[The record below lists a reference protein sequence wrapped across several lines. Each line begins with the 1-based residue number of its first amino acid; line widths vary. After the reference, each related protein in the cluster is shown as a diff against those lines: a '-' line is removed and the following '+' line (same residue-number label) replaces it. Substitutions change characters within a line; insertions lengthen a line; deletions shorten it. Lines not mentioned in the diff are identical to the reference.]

1 MNHIQNA
8 YQSLR
13 SNRIRSGLTMLGV
26 TIGIA
31 SITAIL
37 ALSGGASKIVDE
49 QINSLGGNIAII
61 KPGAPKS
68 LMTNITQPQPNLDYA
83 ASTLKESDVAILKT
97 MPSITAAAP
106 LMKLNGTIKTKS
118 ASIENSTIL
127 ATTPDLINVSKL
139 VLRDG
144 QFLDNTISEDTAV
157 IGKQLAIDIFG
168 TELAIGKTF
177 SIKNHDFIV
186 IGVLKN
192 DNNPVNYNSIDFNNT
207 AIINMSAGKKL
218 NQNIAQIQQI
228 NFRSNNAETLSEQID
243 AVNKLIKSNHQNEAD
258 FSILT
263 GGQISKPTSQLFYTI
278 AGVTTAIAAIS
289 LVVGGI
295 GIMNIMLVTVA
306 ERTHEIGIR
315 KAIGASNIDI
325 SWQFLMES
333 LAISIVGGIAGY
345 LLGYVTAF
353 TISSQMAFTPAFNLE
368 IALTSLSVSI
378 LMGLIF
384 GLYPALRAARKD
396 PIEAL
401 NHRI

>member
-1 MNHIQNA
+1 
-8 YQSLR
+8 
-13 SNRIRSGLTMLGV
+13 
-26 TIGIA
+26 
-31 SITAIL
+31 
-37 ALSGGASKIVDE
+37 
-49 QINSLGGNIAII
+49 
-61 KPGAPKS
+61 
-68 LMTNITQPQPNLDYA
+68 
-83 ASTLKESDVAILKT
+83 
-97 MPSITAAAP
+97 
-106 LMKLNGTIKTKS
+106 MKLNGTIKTKS

>member
-1 MNHIQNA
+1 
-8 YQSLR
+8 
-13 SNRIRSGLTMLGV
+13 
-26 TIGIA
+26 
-31 SITAIL
+31 
-37 ALSGGASKIVDE
+37 
-49 QINSLGGNIAII
+49 
-61 KPGAPKS
+61 
-68 LMTNITQPQPNLDYA
+68 
-83 ASTLKESDVAILKT
+83 
-97 MPSITAAAP
+97 
-106 LMKLNGTIKTKS
+106 
-118 ASIENSTIL
+118 
-127 ATTPDLINVSKL
+127 
-139 VLRDG
+139 
-144 QFLDNTISEDTAV
+144 
-157 IGKQLAIDIFG
+157 
-168 TELAIGKTF
+168 
-177 SIKNHDFIV
+177 
-186 IGVLKN
+186 
-192 DNNPVNYNSIDFNNT
+192 
-207 AIINMSAGKKL
+207 MSAGKKL